1 MCVCVCTFSLS
12 PFACTYLCVNLTNEQ
27 ATCGKSE
34 AAAVKRGKNRIYH
47 ILFTNV
53 GIEHRLSVSVCL
65 CACES
70 FSYSLSFSFIY
81 RAHCVCRLI
90 DWFPCVFD
98 WCTFVRIQCTHS
110 LTRAREYLYTFVWYN
125 SIESM
130 HLTCRA
136 YFSSNAICEWNIC
149 DIRYLI
155 PRILALGYD
164 ARPRPRTRSILTL
177 AYLSICWRTDK

>member
-53 GIEHRLSVSVCL
+53 GIEHRLSVSVCVRAKDFPIL
-65 CACES
+65 CH
-70 FSYSLSFSFIY
+70 SLLSTEHIVY
-81 RAHCVCRLI
+81 AAWLI
-90 DWFPCVFD
+90 DFHVYSIGAHLWEFNAH
-98 WCTFVRIQCTHS
+98 TRS

-136 YFSSNAICEWNIC
+136 YFSSNAICQWNIC

-164 ARPRPRTRSILTL
+164 ARPRPRTRSILTF